1 MQAVIGYAL
10 SVVLVVMLVIVV
22 ICIWK
27 TTEYFNTI
35 PEGNK
40 YKPVIAWDLMVLF
53 FVAIALIMRII
64 TM

>member
-10 SVVLVVMLVIVV
+10 SVALVVMLVIVV

-27 TTEYFNTI
+27 TAEYFNTM

-40 YKPVIAWDLMVLF
+40 YKPLMAWDLLVLV
-53 FVAIALIMRII
+53 FVAIALIIRII